1 MSSFRDRKKFAT
13 VFGNQM
19 AYIEEGEG
27 DPIVFLHG
35 NPTSSYLWRN
45 IMPYLAG
52 KGRLIAPDLIGMGDS
67 DKLENS
73 GPDRYTY
80 AEQRKYLFALLQ
92 QLDVTENVTL
102 VLHDWGSSL
111 GFDWAS
117 KNESALKGI
126 AFMEAAVKALQ
137 NWDSFSDEGR
147 ALFEGFRSPA
157 GEEMVLENNI
167 FVEGFIPAAVL
178 RDMSEEDL
186 NEYRRPFLNAGED
199 RRPMLTF
206 PRQIP
211 IAGDPAD
218 VAAVVD
224 AYSEW
229 LGKTDIPKLF
239 VNAEPGIILTGE
251 LRDFARS
258 LSNVSEVTVPGL
270 HYIQED
276 SPDEIGAAIRDWLDT
291 I

>member
-13 VFGNQM
+13 VFGSQM

-45 IMPYLAG
+45 VMPYLAG

-80 AEQRKYLFALLQ
+80 AEQSKYLFALLE
-92 QLDVTENVTL
+92 QLDVSENVTL
-102 VLHDWGSSL
+102 VVHDWGSSL

-117 KNESALKGI
+117 KNEEAVKGI
-126 AFMEAAVKALQ
+126 AFMEAAVKALK
-137 NWDSFSDEGR
+137 NWDSFTDEGR

-167 FVEGFIPAAVL
+167 FVEGFIPAAVI
-178 RDMSEEDL
+178 RDMSEEDM
-186 NEYRRPFLNAGED
+186 NEYRRPYLNGGED

-211 IAGDPAD
+211 IAGDPPE

-251 LRDFARS
+251 LRDYARS

-276 SPDEIGAAIRDWLDT
+276 SPDEIGAAIRDWFDT